1 MTKAPDTIGEI
12 MTVSVVG
19 VGPDDP
25 VSDAVQAMVDHDI
38 GSVLVV
44 EGDRAVGIFTERDL
58 TRRVL
63 SDPELLRRPIR
74 EVMCSPVHAT
84 RPEAEIQQAFDL
96 MNEKRV
102 RRLAVVDGGR
112 LVGIVTERDLL
123 RWVSAVAAE

>member
-25 VSDAVQAMVDHDI
+25 VSDAVRAMVDHDI

-44 EGDRAVGIFTERDL
+44 EDDRAVGIFTERDL
-58 TRRVL
+58 TRRIL

-74 EVMCSPVHAT
+74 EVMSTPVHAT
-84 RPEAEIQQAFDL
+84 RPEVDIQRAFDL

-123 RWVSAVAAE
+123 RWVSVVAAE